1 MANIKILCFIKSEN
15 IYQFFEKIKEKYKD
29 LFPNFI
35 KYFEKNYLKS
45 DQYGHLT
52 FNYNYLQKD
61 DFAEGI
67 KFYTNNICESF
78 NKTLNTKYMGGA
90 KTFYHF
96 KNALMEILELYKT
109 KNEYKP
115 RYLSITRALAY
126 FCERNDIC
134 QLITANDLINIMKE
148 YKFYL
153 INNKALNRFVNEENN
168 DYFSED
174 DFLNIK
180 NDNIYNNDIID
191 SDSLKEFSES
201 EKNNST
207 HSNLNNDKDGDND
220 SHSEDEDDNKH
231 IEKNKINKL
240 QVKKIIYPKKT
251 IKIIEIKKIIL
262 VIILVY
268 IILLK
273 YLYLKYIQKIC

>member
-1 MANIKILCFIKSEN
+1 MANIKILCFIKIET

-45 DQYGHLT
+45 NQYGKLT

-61 DFAEGI
+61 DISEGI

-78 NKTLNTKYMGGA
+78 NKTLNTKYIGGA

-134 QLITANDLINIMKE
+134 QLITAKDLTNIMKE

-153 INNKALNRFVNEENN
+153 NNNENLNKFVNEENI
-168 DYFSED
+168 DYSSED

-180 NDNIYNNDIID
+180 NDIIYNNDIID
-191 SDSLKEFSES
+191 SDSF
-201 EKNNST
+201 
-207 HSNLNNDKDGDND
+207 
-220 SHSEDEDDNKH
+220 
-231 IEKNKINKL
+231 
-240 QVKKIIYPKKT
+240 
-251 IKIIEIKKIIL
+251 
-262 VIILVY
+262 
-268 IILLK
+268 
-273 YLYLKYIQKIC
+273 